1 MIYAMTMI
9 DLKYK
14 YSKFVYKLCQTICHY
29 VVRHLRLLHL
39 PLKAC
44 GSWASFF
51 LVEVV
56 LNEQKAL
63 CGVAGH
69 QNLTLVFNKNRL
81 DLVEV
86 TGRFDLSD

>member
-1 MIYAMTMI
+1 M
-9 DLKYK
+9 
-14 YSKFVYKLCQTICHY
+14 
-29 VVRHLRLLHL
+29 
-39 PLKAC
+39 
-44 GSWASFF
+44 
-51 LVEVV
+51 

>member
-1 MIYAMTMI
+1 MSNH
-9 DLKYK
+9 L
-14 YSKFVYKLCQTICHY
+14 SLCCQ
-29 VVRHLRLLHL
+29 
-39 PLKAC
+39 
-44 GSWASFF
+44 ASSTSPSSTEGLWLMGQFF